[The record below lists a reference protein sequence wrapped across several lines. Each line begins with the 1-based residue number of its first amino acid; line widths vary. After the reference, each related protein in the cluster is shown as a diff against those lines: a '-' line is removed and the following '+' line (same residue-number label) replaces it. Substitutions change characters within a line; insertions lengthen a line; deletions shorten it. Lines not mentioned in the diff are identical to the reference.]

1 MSSVRSKI
9 LYFDRPG
16 PDATGELLQYARR
29 YADERGI
36 KDVVVS
42 STTGKTGAEASRLFK
57 GLNTVVVTHHF
68 GFTTP
73 NRGEMAEEYRSQ
85 ILGNGAK
92 VYAGTHAL
100 SGPERA
106 IRKKFNT
113 LTPLELIANVYRT
126 FGQGMKVCVEIA
138 LMASDAGLIPTDRD
152 VLSIAGTG
160 KGADTAIVLR
170 PAISANFFELK
181 IRELV
186 AKPKDF

>member
-1 MSSVRSKI
+1 MTSVEGKV
-9 LYFDRPG
+9 LYFDKPG
-16 PDATGELLQYARR
+16 PGATGELLRYCRK

-42 STTGKTGAEASRLFK
+42 STTGKTGAEASGIFK
-57 GLNTVVVTHHF
+57 GLNIVVVSHHF
-68 GFTTP
+68 GFRTP
-73 NRGEMAEEYRSQ
+73 NRGEMKAKYRNR
-85 ILGNGAK
+85 ILKNGAK
-92 VYAGTHAL
+92 LYTGTHAL

-106 IRKKFNT
+106 IRKKFST
-113 LTPLELIANVYRT
+113 LSSLELIANVYRT

-160 KGADTAIVLR
+160 RGADTAIVLR
-170 PAISANFFELK
+170 PAVSSNFFELK

-186 AKPKDF
+186 AKPRDF